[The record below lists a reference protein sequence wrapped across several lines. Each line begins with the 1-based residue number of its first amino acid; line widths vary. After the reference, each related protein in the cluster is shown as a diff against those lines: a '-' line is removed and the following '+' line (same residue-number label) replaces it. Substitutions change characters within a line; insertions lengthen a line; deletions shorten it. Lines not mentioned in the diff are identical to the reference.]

1 MADDDVQHVSHPE
14 QFQMSRVDRLAIL
27 GYDRFMA
34 LGHHIVQ
41 WCQFRGMPLS
51 ELAEKTGVQITTL
64 QSMQSRAL
72 DIRMSV
78 FETIAGLLRI
88 PTAWLHY
95 DPQIIQRLWNDP
107 DEDNPALPDRS
118 SFDPIYQ
125 QIIHSSREF
134 EDIFVLLTT
143 LLHHGDP
150 KLIRAAQVSLQ
161 SLVKQARPT
170 SVPWGTRPPG
180 HFEPPSD

>member
-1 MADDDVQHVSHPE
+1 
-14 QFQMSRVDRLAIL
+14 MS
-27 GYDRFMA
+27 
-34 LGHHIVQ
+34 LGHHIAQ
-41 WCQFRGMPLS
+41 WCQFRGIPLA
-51 ELAEKTGVQITTL
+51 ELAEKSGVKITTL
-64 QSMQSRAL
+64 QSVQSGAL
-72 DIRMSV
+72 DTSVSV
-78 FETIAGLLRI
+78 FETIAGYLNI

-107 DEDNPALPDRS
+107 DEDNPGLPDKS
-118 SFDPIYQ
+118 SSDPIFQ
-125 QIIHSSREF
+125 RIIQSSREF

-143 LLHHGDP
+143 LLQHGDP

-170 SVPWGTRPPG
+170 TIPWGSSPPG

>member
-1 MADDDVQHVSHPE
+1 
-14 QFQMSRVDRLAIL
+14 MS
-27 GYDRFMA
+27 
-34 LGHHIVQ
+34 LGHHIAQ
-41 WCQFRGMPLS
+41 WCQFLGIPLA
-51 ELAEKTGVQITTL
+51 ELAEKSGVKITTL
-64 QSMQSRAL
+64 QSVQSGAL
-72 DIRMSV
+72 DTSVSV
-78 FETIAGLLRI
+78 FETIAGYLNI

-107 DEDNPALPDRS
+107 DEDNPGLPDKS
-118 SFDPIYQ
+118 SSDPIFQ
-125 QIIHSSREF
+125 RIIQSSREF

-143 LLHHGDP
+143 LLQHGDP

-170 SVPWGTRPPG
+170 TIPWGSSPPG

>member
-1 MADDDVQHVSHPE
+1 
-14 QFQMSRVDRLAIL
+14 MS
-27 GYDRFMA
+27 
-34 LGHHIVQ
+34 LGHHIPQ
-41 WCQFRGMPLS
+41 WCQFLGIPLA
-51 ELAEKTGVQITTL
+51 ELAEKSGVKITTL
-64 QSMQSRAL
+64 QSVQSGAL
-72 DIRMSV
+72 DTSVSV
-78 FETIAGLLRI
+78 FETIAGHLNI

-107 DEDNPALPDRS
+107 DEDNPGLPDKS
-118 SFDPIYQ
+118 SSDPIFQ
-125 QIIHSSREF
+125 RIIQSSREF

-143 LLHHGDP
+143 LLQHGDP

-170 SVPWGTRPPG
+170 TIPWGSSPPG